1 MTMMEKQQGKHLP
14 AQAGELREYMRG
26 LRPDAKR
33 LAEIQSAYDNL
44 ALLGQLLCA
53 GTDISGMR
61 QAFGEL
67 ADGLLAQL
75 ADEHFRKAALGLESS
90 ARSAIDVMVRNLYER
105 TADIG
110 FLATDAEIVAYARDA
125 LAGSVNLEPE
135 RLQARFADYV
145 EKYSVYHD
153 VILLS
158 PQGEVLAR
166 LDTANPLRRTRDSF
180 VAEALRGDRPYL
192 ELFRRTDLL
201 PDEASPLIYACR
213 VGADD
218 ETPLGVLCLCFRFQD
233 ECARIFANLLGAKD
247 WRVLTLLD
255 SSGRVLASS
264 DPWQIPVGARLDV
277 LADGESRVA
286 RFAGREYLACG
297 RAAQGYQGYAGPGW
311 YGLALAPLEHAFA
324 LSDAH
329 ELEAV
334 AEDFL
339 ACVLETTTLFAP
351 ELRRIPREAARIQS
365 DLNRA
370 VWNGHVW
377 LAREPEA
384 AQSGSFAKVLLGEIG
399 NTGERTRAVFGESIN
414 NLYKTVISSALFDC
428 SAHAAMAIDIMERN
442 LYERANDCRWWAL
455 TGRFRSALSTAVR
468 GDAPDRAPLTAIL
481 RQLNSLYTVY
491 TNIILFDQS
500 GRVVAVSSPAYNDC
514 VGRLIDEPWLR
525 PCLALTDSRRY
536 VVSPFRASELY
547 GGRPTYVFAAP
558 VLDPQGDEPVGG
570 IAVVFDSEPQLQAM
584 LHDSLPRTADGK
596 IAPGAFGV
604 FADRQGHVIVST
616 DDELV
621 AGTPLMIGNEFFHVP
636 PGEHYSNVIIFNGR
650 YYAVGSAAGAGYR
663 EYPAE
668 RDSRA
673 GAVQALIFTPLSDK
687 VIDPS
692 TLPEQ
697 PEIASSPYRRHGTG
711 GDSVDIACFHVG
723 RNWYGL
729 RAECV
734 VEAVDID
741 RLTPMPGLPGGQCG
755 CLLYDEQA
763 IGVIDPALMLRARVP
778 EEERRRRQAGGR
790 RQILVIRAPEQ
801 GTMYGILVDRLAPVR
816 EVPLARV
823 EPLPALM
830 SEGDSPIESLVKP
843 GGEDGERRILMVL
856 GADRILKRS
865 GMIGSAGEAEWLP
878 GLLGRN
884 A

>member
-1 MTMMEKQQGKHLP
+1 MEQQQGKYPP
-14 AQAGELREYMRG
+14 AQVGELREYMRG

-53 GTDISGMR
+53 GTDISAMR
-61 QAFGEL
+61 QAFGQL
-67 ADGLLAQL
+67 ADGLLDQL

-90 ARSAIDVMVRNLYER
+90 ARAAIDVMVRNLYER

-110 FLATDAEIVAYARDA
+110 FLATDADIVAFARSA
-125 LAGSVNLEPE
+125 QNRTNELE
-135 RLQARFADYV
+135 RDQLQARFADYV

-166 LDTANPLRRTRDSF
+166 LDTSKPLRQSQDNF
-180 VAEALRGDRPYL
+180 IAEALRADRPYL
-192 ELFRRTDLL
+192 ELFRQTDLL
-201 PDEASPLIYACR
+201 PGEASPLIYACR
-213 VGADD
+213 VCDED

-233 ECARIFANLLGAKD
+233 ECARIFANLLADGD

-255 SSGRVLASS
+255 DSGQVLASS
-264 DPWQIPVGARLDV
+264 DPWQIPVGARIDV
-277 LADGESRVA
+277 LADGESRIA

-311 YGLALAPLEHAFA
+311 HGLALAPLEHAFA

-329 ELEAV
+329 ELAAV

-384 AQSGSFAKVLLGEIG
+384 VQSGSFAKVLLGEIG
-399 NTGERTRAVFGESIN
+399 NTGLRTRSVFAESIN

-428 SAHAAMAIDIMERN
+428 SANAAMAIDIMERN

-455 TGRFRSALSTAVR
+455 TGRFRSALSTAI
-468 GDAPDRAPLTAIL
+468 GDSTPDRAPLTAIL

-491 TNIILFDQS
+491 TNLILFDQG
-500 GRVVAVSSPAYNDC
+500 GRVIAVSSPAYNDS
-514 VGRLIDEPWLR
+514 VGRVLDEPWLR
-525 PCLALTDSRRY
+525 PCLALTDSSRY

-547 GGRPTYVFAAP
+547 DGLPTYVFAAP
-558 VLDPQGDEPVGG
+558 VLDPLHDEPVGG
-570 IAVVFDSEPQLQAM
+570 IAVVFDSAPQLQAM
-584 LHDSLPRTADGK
+584 LHDCLPRNTDGK
-596 IAPGAFGV
+596 IAAGAFGV
-604 FADRQGHVIVST
+604 FADRNGHVIAST
-616 DDELV
+616 DHELLP
-621 AGTPLMIGNEFFHVP
+621 GTPLMIGNEFFHVP
-636 PGEHYSNVIIFNGR
+636 AGEHYSNVIIFNGR

-663 EYPAE
+663 EYPAVQDA
-668 RDSRA
+668 RTA
-673 GAVQALIFTPLSDK
+673 GVQALIFTPLSDT

-692 TLPEQ
+692 TLPE
-697 PEIASSPYRRHGTG
+697 PTEAGATPYRRNEQGA
-711 GDSVDIACFHVG
+711 DSVDIACFHVG

-729 RAECV
+729 RADCV

-778 EEERRRRQAGGR
+778 DEERRRTQAGGR

-830 SEGDSPIESLVKP
+830 SDGDSPIESLVKP

-865 GMIGSAGEAEWLP
+865 GMLPSGGEAEWLP